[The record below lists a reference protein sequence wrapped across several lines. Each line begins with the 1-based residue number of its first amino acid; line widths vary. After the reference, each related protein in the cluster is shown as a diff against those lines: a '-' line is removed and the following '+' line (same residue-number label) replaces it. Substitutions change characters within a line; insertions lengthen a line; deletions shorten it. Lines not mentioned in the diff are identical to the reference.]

1 MKSIVIL
8 ANSTHGGGAE
18 NTMMNLH
25 RELPKFGFDSTFCA
39 INNMEDRENIQSPKI
54 LYIHRNWSTGLY
66 GTLKSLQRFRLEMRV
81 RKPDSMIINCEL
93 PELFTALTHLGSCK
107 LIVVEHTSQPWK
119 GRRFL
124 GFIVRAILTA
134 KRVEWVTVNSEEL
147 RIWPMRSLATHLPN
161 PVITSRKSDPITT
174 SSDIVFLG
182 RLRAEKCPEMV
193 IEASIECSSSVYLFG
208 DGTLME
214 YLKTKYNSNE
224 FVNFLGFMK
233 DPWSVISPQS
243 LVVVPSEYE
252 GDGLVVLEAIQNG
265 NPVLLRNNQDLR
277 RFQLKD
283 ENYFLD
289 KSELIRRINENKAN
303 PGCFAVDSD
312 KGAKILESRNID
324 LISERWSNLIEQ
336 RIEG

>member
-1 MKSIVIL
+1 MKSVIIL

-25 RELPKFGFDSTFCA
+25 RELPKFGIDSIFCA
-39 INNMEDRENIQSPKI
+39 INNMESCEHIQDSRV
-54 LYIHRNWSTGLY
+54 LYIHRNWSTGFY
-66 GTLKSLQRFRLEMRV
+66 GTFKSLQRFRLEMRM
-81 RKPDSMIINCEL
+81 RNPDLMIINCEL
-93 PELFTALTHLGSCK
+93 PELFVALTPLKSCK

-119 GRRFL
+119 GRRLL
-124 GFIVRAILTA
+124 GVVVRAILRL
-134 KRVEWVTVNSEEL
+134 KRVKWVTVNSEEL
-147 RIWPMRSLATHLPN
+147 RIWPMMSLATHLPN
-161 PVITSRKSDPITT
+161 PVITSRHSDPITT

-193 IEASIECSSSVYLFG
+193 IEASIECSSTVYLFG

-214 YLKTKYNSNE
+214 YLKTKYDSNE

-233 DPWSVISPQS
+233 DPWTIISPQS

-265 NPVLLRNNQDLR
+265 NPVLLRNNQDLK

-289 KSELIRRINENKAN
+289 KSELILRINEHKAK
-303 PGCFAVDSD
+303 PGSFAIDPGKS
-312 KGAKILESRNID
+312 AKILASRSID
-324 LISERWSNLIEQ
+324 LISKRWSDLIEQ
-336 RIEG
+336 IIEG